1 MIDSSHPVEVLAE
14 VDHKIASSG
23 GTISRVLPSMAM
35 LKARMQPDR
44 SHHDAARQQLQHHFR
59 AGLR

>member
-1 MIDSSHPVEVLAE
+1 MANSSHPVDVLVE

-35 LKARMQPDR
+35 LKAIMQLDR
-44 SHHDAARQQLQHHFR
+44 SHHDAARRSLQHHFR